1 MSYAFRNTY
10 RQDVDTFVE
19 DRGYPHAVHR
29 GDADFVTLEQQFAPM
44 IAVGQ
49 TAMHGQGEGIW
60 EVVDGSPMLDA
71 AKAAKQEALRQA
83 WLDAEACA
91 VVQSAS
97 AGFAIDANERANRD
111 LSGLVTA
118 MEAGGLA
125 TTTFCGADNVLH
137 AVTLDQVRGMRLE
150 VIAHAQALYARKW
163 ELRSAIEQAQSF
175 EALDAVAVTFEG
187 V

>member
-10 RQDVDTFVE
+10 RQDNDTYIE
-19 DRGYPHAVHR
+19 DRGYPHAVAR
-29 GDADFVTLEQQFAPM
+29 GDEGFDGLDRQFGSM

-49 TAMHGQGEGIW
+49 TALHGDGEGIW
-60 EVVDGSPMLDA
+60 TIVDGCPLLDE
-71 AKAAKQEALRQA
+71 AKAAKLEALRRA
-83 WLDAEACA
+83 WLAAEAGA

-111 LSGLVTA
+111 LAGLVTA
-118 MEAGGLA
+118 MEAGGIA

-137 AVTLDQVRGMRLE
+137 AVTLEQVRAMRLE

-163 ELRSAIEQAQSF
+163 ELRSAIGQAQTF
-175 EALDAVAVTFEG
+175 DALDAVKVTFEG